1 LHTLEG
7 PKKTRSS
14 FCVTF
19 KGNRSFGAHMRNRLL
34 VAFFLLLTLLAPTM
48 AAWAHTPLKPE
59 GENDSLEEAL
69 VIPDP
74 TKSWTL
80 YRELHEAG
88 EVEYFRLELRE
99 GERFYVSIYTPRN
112 EGSKFSPRLVVMGPD
127 IPLGLQPPEFVEV
140 PQGYTAVTLHVERP
154 ERPEYE
160 PFTPA
165 SYYYL
170 ASFDMEVQGEGV
182 YYFAVFDPSHEGRY
196 GVAMGYRETFTL
208 TEWLLIPFDLVRI
221 HQWEGQSLALILAP
235 LILTLALGV
244 AFTLLRLSEIMSP
257 RGASGMTAGL
267 LYIGT
272 GLMTLM
278 QMVFALSGDFSGSM
292 VLTMVFVLLPL
303 IFGVEL
309 MRRSIKVMR
318 TPTTADRGTF
328 VLIGALGLA
337 TWAGFLIGPTLAV
350 LTGLLPKGR

>member
-1 LHTLEG
+1 M
-7 PKKTRSS
+7 K
-14 FCVTF
+14 
-19 KGNRSFGAHMRNRLL
+19 NRLL
-34 VAFFLLLTLLAPTM
+34 TSLLLLITLIASTKVAFS
-48 AAWAHTPLKPE
+48 HTPLKPD
-59 GENDSLEEAL
+59 GENDSLEDAL

-88 EVEYFRLELRE
+88 EVEYFRLELGT

-112 EGSKFSPRLVVMGPD
+112 EEPEFSPSLVVMGPD
-127 IPLGLQPPEFVEV
+127 ISAGPQPPELVEV
-140 PQGYTAVTLHVERP
+140 PPGYSATMLHVQRP

-170 ASFDMEVQGEGV
+170 ASFDMEAQEDGV

-196 GVAMGYRETFTL
+196 GVAVGYRETFTL
-208 TEWLLIPFDLVRI
+208 IEWLLIPFDLVRI
-221 HQWEGQSLALILAP
+221 HQWEGQSLSLILAP

-244 AFTLLRLSEIMSP
+244 VYTLMRLSGMMSP
-257 RGASGMTAGL
+257 RGATGMTAGL

-272 GLMTLM
+272 GLMTFM
-278 QMVFALSGDFSGSM
+278 QMAFALTGAFSGSM

-303 IFGVEL
+303 IFGAEL
-309 MRRSIKVMR
+309 VRRSIKVMR
-318 TPTTADRGTF
+318 TPGAVDRGTF
-328 VLIGALGLA
+328 VFIGALGLA
-337 TWAGFLIGPTLAV
+337 TWAGFLIGPALAMV
-350 LTGLLPKGR
+350 TGLLPKGNNR

>member
-1 LHTLEG
+1 M
-7 PKKTRSS
+7 KSS
-14 FCVTF
+14 FI
-19 KGNRSFGAHMRNRLL
+19 
-34 VAFFLLLTLLAPTM
+34 AFLLLLTLLASTR
-48 AAWAHTPLKPE
+48 AAWAHTPLKPD
-59 GENDSLEEAL
+59 GENDTLEDAL

-88 EVEYFRLELRE
+88 EVEYFRLELGA

-112 EGSKFSPRLVVMGPD
+112 EEPEFSPLLVVMGPD
-127 IPLGLQPPEFVEV
+127 IPPGPQPPEFVEV
-140 PQGYTAVTLHVERP
+140 PQGYTASTLHVERP
-154 ERPEYE
+154 EEPEYE

-165 SYYYL
+165 SYYFL
-170 ASFDMEVQGEGV
+170 ASFDMEARGDGV
-182 YYFAVFDPSHEGRY
+182 YYFAVFDPSREGRY
-196 GVAMGYRETFTL
+196 GVAIGYRETFTL

-221 HQWEGQSLALILAP
+221 HQWEGQPLALILAP

-244 AFTLLRLSEIMSP
+244 VFTLLRLSGMMSP
-257 RGASGMTAGL
+257 RGATGITAGL

-278 QMVFALSGDFSGSM
+278 QMVFALSGAFSGSM

-303 IFGVEL
+303 IFGMEL

-318 TPTTADRGTF
+318 TPTAADRGTF

-337 TWAGFLIGPTLAV
+337 TWAGFLIGPALAA
-350 LTGLLPKGR
+350 LTGLLPKGPNG